1 MNAQLQEKHYHLMQ
15 VYDAES
21 KLKWEYLSQV
31 EKLSNENKELREQVN
46 FKIFPFKLNNSNS
59 LFFSLKVKALTRQQ
73 YFIKQKSI
81 DDNESIDLKRIKK
94 VIFFKYF

>member
-1 MNAQLQEKHYHLMQ
+1 MQ